1 MWRRAASL
9 SPLASRSKP
18 SKLCQEAC
26 TFKVWESF
34 SSESEIPTPS
44 RVAPYIT
51 FVLGGP
57 GSGKGT
63 QCAKMVEAFGFT
75 HVSAGD
81 LLRREIASNSAY
93 GSVIL
98 GTIREGKIVPSQVTV
113 QLIQKE
119 MESSDNDKFLIDGFP
134 RSEQNRE
141 AFERIIGTEPSVV
154 LFFDCPEQEMVKRV
168 LNRNQGRVDDN
179 IETIKKRLEIFDE
192 LNWPVINHYSKT
204 GKLHKIN
211 AVGTVDDIFEKV
223 RPIFAALRYILLFPI
238 SCFQCSSSLQMS
250 VRVKDSRACKISCFL
265 LSGKDHQSKTE
276 HLLFFQKQK
285 EQEAETTSPKSEHQ
299 IPPHFQHP
307 TLFTK
312 PPAQTKLQ
320 ALYAVLKDLKTSIDK
335 GVNIDTQTFASLWNM
350 LAARS
355 NGVWLPEGRAGFCM
369 ECAYLGYAELG
380 LYEDA
385 MALYFQMEEEGIEP
399 DRFTFPQVLK
409 AFGELGSFR
418 LVGMYAKCG
427 DIVKARKVFYKVA
440 NRDKVSWNT
449 MLTILAAV
457 PSLELVVQI
466 HRWVVR
472 HGVEWNLSVANALI
486 AAYSKHH
493 ELNRARWLFSH
504 MPERD
509 FVTWDTII
517 SAHSKSREALLYF
530 DQMKKD
536 GALADNTTFVSILSA
551 CANLG
556 LVKDGQRLFSVMK
569 NRYRINPMMEH
580 YACMVNLYGRAG
592 RPKQKS

>member
-44 RVAPYIT
+44 KVAPCIT

-63 QCAKMVEAFGFT
+63 QCAKIVEAFGFT

-141 AFERIIGTEPSVV
+141 AFERIIGTEPNVV

-211 AVGTVDDIFEKV
+211 AVGTVDDIFEK
-223 RPIFAALRYILLFPI
+223 
-238 SCFQCSSSLQMS
+238 QMS
-250 VRVKDSRACKISCFL
+250 IRVKDSRACKISCFL
-265 LSGKDHQSKTE
+265 LSGKDH
-276 HLLFFQKQK
+276 
-285 EQEAETTSPKSEHQ
+285 
-299 IPPHFQHP
+299 
-307 TLFTK
+307 
-312 PPAQTKLQ
+312 
-320 ALYAVLKDLKTSIDK
+320 
-335 GVNIDTQTFASLWNM
+335 
-350 LAARS
+350 
-355 NGVWLPEGRAGFCM
+355 
-369 ECAYLGYAELG
+369 
-380 LYEDA
+380 
-385 MALYFQMEEEGIEP
+385 
-399 DRFTFPQVLK
+399 
-409 AFGELGSFR
+409 
-418 LVGMYAKCG
+418 
-427 DIVKARKVFYKVA
+427 
-440 NRDKVSWNT
+440 
-449 MLTILAAV
+449 
-457 PSLELVVQI
+457 
-466 HRWVVR
+466 
-472 HGVEWNLSVANALI
+472 
-486 AAYSKHH
+486 
-493 ELNRARWLFSH
+493 
-504 MPERD
+504 
-509 FVTWDTII
+509 
-517 SAHSKSREALLYF
+517 
-530 DQMKKD
+530 
-536 GALADNTTFVSILSA
+536 
-551 CANLG
+551 
-556 LVKDGQRLFSVMK
+556 
-569 NRYRINPMMEH
+569 
-580 YACMVNLYGRAG
+580 
-592 RPKQKS
+592 

>member
-44 RVAPYIT
+44 KVAPYIT

-63 QCAKMVEAFGFT
+63 QCAKIVEAFGFT

-141 AFERIIGTEPSVV
+141 AFERIIGTEPNVV

-238 SCFQCSSSLQMS
+238 SCFQCSSSS
-250 VRVKDSRACKISCFL
+250 IFN
-265 LSGKDHQSKTE
+265 
-276 HLLFFQKQK
+276 
-285 EQEAETTSPKSEHQ
+285 
-299 IPPHFQHP
+299 
-307 TLFTK
+307 
-312 PPAQTKLQ
+312 
-320 ALYAVLKDLKTSIDK
+320 VLDNL
-335 GVNIDTQTFASLWNM
+335 
-350 LAARS
+350 
-355 NGVWLPEGRAGFCM
+355 EGRAGFCM

-418 LVGMYAKCG
+418 LVGMYAKRG
-427 DIVKARKVFYKVA
+427 NIVKARKVFYKVA
-440 NRDKVSWNT
+440 NRDKISWYT
-449 MLTILAAV
+449 TLTILAAV

-493 ELNRARWLFSH
+493 ELNRARRLFSH

-509 FVTWDTII
+509 VVTWDTII

-530 DQMKKD
+530 DQMEKD
-536 GALADNTTFVSILSA
+536 GALPDNTTFVSILSA

-556 LVKDGQRLFSVMK
+556 LRVFDLELDNEYNFELLMKVYGNVGRLEDAEREIDDG
-569 NRYRINPMMEH
+569 
-580 YACMVNLYGRAG
+580 G
-592 RPKQKS
+592 